1 MEHKNWDEA
10 IKNMQKV
17 VAEKYKDMMSSL
29 KRVVKNSDD
38 TYWIFWCQVGEL
50 INQSEMPISRKKD
63 CLELLM
69 KRFSRGTYLC
79 DEIASAV
86 ICKEYSIEHH
96 RIQKEYCFAERL
108 LDIGE
113 SWKDL
118 IWNHR
123 ISRYRVVGSW
133 MRAFECEIMPSI
145 NKMITEFEVHLKDK
159 AVITED
165 DMKIRQEDYRSYRK
179 AWKRIYNKWETIC
192 ELMIF
197 MQTDPEYLQKMRLV
211 FYIGVRGSEM

>member
-1 MEHKNWDEA
+1 
-10 IKNMQKV
+10 
-17 VAEKYKDMMSSL
+17 
-29 KRVVKNSDD
+29 
-38 TYWIFWCQVGEL
+38 
-50 INQSEMPISRKKD
+50 
-63 CLELLM
+63 
-69 KRFSRGTYLC
+69 
-79 DEIASAV
+79 
-86 ICKEYSIEHH
+86 
-96 RIQKEYCFAERL
+96 
-108 LDIGE
+108 
-113 SWKDL
+113 
-118 IWNHR
+118 
-123 ISRYRVVGSW
+123 